1 MTPSLE
7 IGNGNWAVQSDSL
20 LGYKTINGKYYP
32 REMSV
37 TRATTATRVN
47 AAGLVELVPYNLLQ
61 YSEDFSNVIWVKT
74 QSTISSNSTTS
85 PSGLVNADTL
95 TGDGVTAQHFVYQL
109 LSVTSGVS
117 YTMSTYA
124 KKNTNNFVQIAG
136 GSVLFGA
143 NAWANFDLNSG
154 VVGSVGSA
162 ATATIT
168 NVGNGWYR
176 CTMTAPAIATIS
188 GLSALYVLISS
199 ATSLRAETNSLST
212 SVFLWG
218 AQLVEGTQALNY
230 LPTTDRLDIARVD
243 YSLGQANLLLEP
255 QRTNAIR
262 NSTNTGAVVGS
273 PGTLPTNWTTSLIGL
288 TREIV
293 GIGVENGLTYIDV
306 RFSGVSTGNSSQ
318 RILFE
323 NTTQISATPSQN
335 WSLSAYIKMVS
346 QPLPPV
352 SAQFL
357 IFDLNSSGG
366 FIGAGFQDISITN
379 TLNRFSYSRTTGTD
393 PLIARLQPI
402 LGFTTLAGQSYD
414 FTFRI
419 AAPQIEAGAFPT
431 SFIPTISTSVT
442 RNADVISRSNIF
454 TNGYITSAGG
464 TWFVDFKGNVDL
476 IRSGSAGGLFLNTGT
491 ISLAGDGFLFRNPTT
506 SSQKM
511 SIIKYNSGTPSTL
524 YNTLTENVKAA
535 IKWNGTT
542 ADIFV
547 NGVKVV
553 SATAF
558 TATNMENLIGEGQ
571 NRTLQINS
579 MSLYPTPLSDT
590 ELINLTTL

>member
-7 IGNGNWAVQSDSL
+7 IGNGNWAVKSDSL

-47 AAGLVELVPYNLLQ
+47 AAGLVELVPYNLVE
-61 YSEDFSNVIWVKT
+61 YSEQFDNIYWAKDVGVSVNPNVANAPNGT
-74 QSTISSNSTTS
+74 LTADRLNLSTGGAVYR
-85 PSGLVNADTL
+85 SGLPFGTGSFALSVWLKGEGSNIGKQVLLEFTNGNSIVTL
-95 TGDGVTAQHFVYQL
+95 TGDWQRFTTVGSNAFFVAIKRNIVGQ
-109 LSVTSGVS
+109 
-117 YTMSTYA
+117 A
-124 KKNTNNFVQIAG
+124 D
-136 GSVLFGA
+136 SVL
-143 NAWANFDLNSG
+143 AWG
-154 VVGSVGSA
+154 
-162 ATATIT
+162 IQ
-168 NVGNGWYR
+168 
-176 CTMTAPAIATIS
+176 I
-188 GLSALYVLISS
+188 
-199 ATSLRAETNSLST
+199 
-212 SVFLWG
+212 
-218 AQLVEGTQALNY
+218 VEGTLPKDY

-255 QRTNAIR
+255 QRTNLALR
-262 NSTNTGAVVGS
+262 SEEFDNATWTKLATSVTANSTTSPSGIVNAETLTADGTLSRHYVAQSNTITSGVTYTHSIYAKKNTNNFIQLGGGFAGFGTNVWANFDLNNGVVGS
-273 PGTLPTNWTTSLIGL
+273 IGSSTTATITNVGNGWYRCTITGTATATIT
-288 TREIV
+288 
-293 GIGVENGLTYIDV
+293 GINVVYEV
-306 RFSGVSTGNSSQ
+306 VS
-318 RILFE
+318 
-323 NTTQISATPSQN
+323 SATSIRGEIN
-335 WSLSAYIKMVS
+335 SLSTSVF
-346 QPLPPV
+346 LWG
-352 SAQFL
+352 AQL
-357 IFDLNSSGG
+357 
-366 FIGAGFQDISITN
+366 
-379 TLNRFSYSRTTGTD
+379 
-393 PLIARLQPI
+393 
-402 LGFTTLAGQSYD
+402 
-414 FTFRI
+414 
-419 AAPQIEAGAFPT
+419 EAGAYQTSYIPT
-431 SFIPTISTSVT
+431 SSTSVT
-442 RNADVISRSNIF
+442 RNADVISRNNIF

-558 TATNMENLIGEGQ
+558 TVTNMENLIGEGQ

-590 ELINLTTL
+590 ECINLTTI